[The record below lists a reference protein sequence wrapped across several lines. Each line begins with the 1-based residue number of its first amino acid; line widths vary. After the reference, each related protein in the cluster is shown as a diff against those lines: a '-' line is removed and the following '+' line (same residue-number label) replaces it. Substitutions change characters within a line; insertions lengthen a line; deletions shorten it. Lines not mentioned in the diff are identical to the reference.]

1 MQIIC
6 IHYRYYKSIQLF
18 QTIGIP
24 DAAKQITKC
33 SLFFSITNLSLS
45 KQVYF
50 ATLENI

>member
-33 SLFFSITNLSLS
+33 SLFFSITNLEA
-45 KQVYF
+45 QVYF